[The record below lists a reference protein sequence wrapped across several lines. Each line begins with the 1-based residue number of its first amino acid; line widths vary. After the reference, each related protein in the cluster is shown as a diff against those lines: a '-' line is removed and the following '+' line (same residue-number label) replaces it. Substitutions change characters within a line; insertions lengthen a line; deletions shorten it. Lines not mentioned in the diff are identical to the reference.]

1 MRARTAAWAEGHGL
15 SLLPA
20 PQHAAPAVAC
30 VQAGE
35 LDVAALV
42 AGLGQAGYSISN
54 GYGDLKGKTFRIG
67 HMGDHTLQELEEL
80 LAAADKVIAR
90 L

>member
-1 MRARTAAWAEGHGL
+1 
-15 SLLPA
+15 
-20 PQHAAPAVAC
+20 
-30 VQAGE
+30 
-35 LDVAALV
+35 V
-42 AGLGQAGYSISN
+42 AGLAEEDYSISN